1 MKTNKKSCFLNE
13 GIPQK
18 CIWGTGPRKCQNL
31 KQQQSSILNGT
42 NLENIT
48 SMPEGH
54 LPTSQVTEQ
63 NNFAISEFHQQQE
76 SGIQLRSRIRS
87 TVIEIDLN
95 SF

>member
-18 CIWGTGPRKCQNL
+18 CIWGTGPRKWQNL
-31 KQQQSSILNGT
+31 KQQQSSILNRT

-54 LPTSQVTEQ
+54 LP
-63 NNFAISEFHQQQE
+63 N
-76 SGIQLRSRIRS
+76 
-87 TVIEIDLN
+87 VIAGKIWSDLGTMMMTMAMF
-95 SF
+95 SWMIVMTMFS